1 MHAIDRMIVDVLQA
15 GIEVEEF
22 PFARCANTLGMTEE
36 AVVEHVRALL
46 EEGVLT
52 RFGPMYDVEALGGL
66 FTLAAMQV
74 PADDFDRVTG
84 IVNAHSEVAHNYER
98 EHEYNMWFVVAAETP
113 SEVARV
119 LAEIERET
127 GYPVLNLP
135 RLEAYGLHLQL
146 KSR

>member
-1 MHAIDRMIVDVLQA
+1 MHAIDRMIVDTLQA

-22 PFARCANTLGMTEE
+22 PFARCADMLGMTEE
-36 AVVEHVRALL
+36 ALVEHVRALA

-74 PADDFDRVTG
+74 PAGDFDRVTG
-84 IVNAHSEVAHNYER
+84 IVNAHPEVAHNYER

-113 SEVARV
+113 GEVARV

-127 GYPVLNLP
+127 GCAVLNLP

-146 KSR
+146 ESR